1 MTIEE
6 IRKNAPSGANMYAW
20 FCGTICYFTKIE
32 HNVYWADSG
41 RPFTFASVTKL
52 KLLN

>member
-6 IRKNAPSGANMYAW
+6 IRKNKPKCANMYAW
-20 FCGTICYFTKIE
+20 FCGTICYFTKIGN
-32 HNVYWADSG
+32 NVYWPSG

-52 KLLN
+52 KPR